1 MAQIIWTEPARADLD
16 EIAEYIASDNSDAAS
31 RLIRKILET
40 VERLGAYPKSGR
52 YLPEL
57 GKGSAYREVIVGS
70 YRVFYCL
77 ENDYVYVLHVMR
89 GERSLRIF
97 LLEDRKRKT
106 NG

>member
-57 GKGSAYREVIVGS
+57 GKGSAYREVIVG
-70 YRVFYCL
+70 L
-77 ENDYVYVLHVMR
+77 QGVLLSGKR
-89 GERSLRIF
+89 LR
-97 LLEDRKRKT
+97 LCSSCHEGRQ
-106 NG
+106 GA